1 MHRSDAPIDAT
12 PQALDWMR
20 LPLRAPRRVL
30 IEASAGTGKTY
41 TLTLLY
47 LRLLLEAPDDAAADV
62 RGVLVS
68 TFTEA
73 AAAELRL
80 RLRARLGAAEQL
92 LQAHCAAALT
102 LASDEPADSLARYV
116 RDHLPLEPQAALLRV
131 RRARQDMDLAP
142 ILTLHGF
149 CARVLAELAFDG
161 HGDLTPGEHIDE
173 HELLDECLRDF
184 WRQRYQRA
192 EVDADE
198 LALVVPGGP
207 DGLRDELR
215 EYFAL
220 SAPHRYGGGR
230 AALAALLPALLTPA
244 RVAELGVLANDA
256 TRYKRKG
263 SRLGNRLAAL
273 HACAR
278 NPGVGS
284 ADLQPLVK
292 EFDDALV
299 ADGQNPKAAPLS
311 DEPLVKDWLRVAALL
326 REWPAIVRG
335 EVLAAAIAFCRAA
348 MAQRLLERGG
358 FTFGALIERVHARVV
373 DDANF
378 AQRLFERY
386 PCALID
392 EFQDTDQHQY
402 AIFDALYRARG
413 TLLLVGDPK
422 QAIYAFRGGD
432 IATYRR
438 AERGVDARVSLA
450 VNWRSTRAYI
460 DALNGLYAHTDGDAM
475 GAGIAYRAVQAGGK
489 ADAQALMRAGARAR
503 APLILRLP
511 RPDQEP
517 PRTLADA
524 DDFALRACAADIAR
538 LLASGE
544 ATLGARSVD
553 PGDIAVLLPTHRQI
567 AALRQHLAAR
577 GVPAAGA
584 GKTSV
589 FDTAQADDL
598 ALILRGLLEGSAA
611 ALRAAW
617 LTDLWGLDAVALR
630 ALDADTA
637 ALQAQLVRSAEL
649 TQHWLRQGPLAL
661 LMSLIEHAASRLLT
675 RQDGERALT
684 DLRHLGELLQAQAAA
699 GFPAHAQLAWLRR
712 QQADADG
719 SMDEH
724 QQRIDSDRARVQLRT
739 LASAKGLQWPLV
751 FLPLAWRAEGVSRKP
766 HLLRFHD
773 AGDHL
778 SVDLG
783 SPARATHQQLAR
795 REAQEERARLLYVAL
810 TRAQQA
816 CWVYWIGMAGK
827 NTHAQTPLAAL
838 LERASADAP
847 GAALDDRLHALPCRV
862 PQIAVDDAAL
872 DHDASYRPAAAAAGE
887 RARAAQTPPSAA
899 QPWQQWSFTALTR
912 HATGEPRAAADEG
925 DDVDPNLDAEAWPE
939 AAAHVELEALQ
950 SLRGPAFGDAV
961 HAMFEHAAPGVP
973 MTQQQML
980 ITRALTDSGVQ
991 LPASEAAPLRA
1002 CLAARIDAC
1011 MRADLGDGLCL
1022 QALAADAQIAEM
1034 EFLLPLAAVPLPALR
1049 ALLHRHGA
1057 AALVPEALGHGTL
1070 RGMLGGY
1077 IDKIVCWQG
1086 RYHVIDYKTNWLG
1099 ARVDDYQGVA
1109 LAAAMRDHHY
1119 PLQALLYTL
1128 ALHRLLRQRL
1138 RGYDYARH
1146 MGAALYLFVR
1156 ALDLAPQAGVWRHR
1170 FDAALVQALDELC
1183 DGARA

>member
-1 MHRSDAPIDAT
+1 MHRPDDSIDAA

-20 LPLRAPRRVL
+20 LSLRAPRRVL
-30 IEASAGTGKTY
+30 IEASAGTGKTH
-41 TLTLLY
+41 TITLLY
-47 LRLLLEAPDDAAADV
+47 LRLLLEASDAAAVDV

-80 RLRARLGAAEQL
+80 RLRVRLGAAEQL
-92 LQAHCAAALT
+92 LQAHCANALM

-131 RRARQDMDLAP
+131 RRARQDLDLAP

-198 LALVVPGGP
+198 LNLVVPGGP
-207 DGLRDELR
+207 DALRGELR

-220 SAPHRYGGGR
+220 SAPRIHGGGR
-230 AALAALLPALLTPA
+230 AALDALLPALLTPR
-244 RVAELGVLANDA
+244 RVAELGTLAQDA

-263 SRLGNRLAAL
+263 SKLGNRLTAL
-273 HACAR
+273 HACAQ
-278 NPGVGS
+278 NPGIGP

-292 EFDDALV
+292 EFDGALV
-299 ADGQNPKAAPLS
+299 ADGQNPKAALLS
-311 DEPLVKDWLRVAALL
+311 DEPLIKEWLCAAGLL

-335 EVLAAAIAFCRAA
+335 EVLAAAIEFCRTA

-438 AERGVDARVSLA
+438 AERSVDARVSLA

-460 DALNGLYAHTDGDAM
+460 DALNGLYAHADGDAM
-475 GAGIAYRAVQAGGK
+475 GAGIDYRAVRAGGK
-489 ADAQALMRAGARAR
+489 ADAQALQCAGEILR

-511 RPDQEP
+511 QAPDGELP
-517 PRTLADA
+517 GKLGDA
-524 DDFALRACAADIAR
+524 DELALRACAADITR
-538 LLASGE
+538 LLAN
-544 ATLGARSVD
+544 ADCMLGTRALD
-553 PGDIAVLLPTHRQI
+553 PGDLAVLLPTNRQI
-567 AALRQHLAAR
+567 ATLRQYLAER

-584 GKTSV
+584 GKASV
-589 FDTAQADDL
+589 FATPQADDL
-598 ALILRGLLEGSAA
+598 ALILHALQEGNAA
-611 ALRAAW
+611 SVLRAAW
-617 LTDLWGLDAVALR
+617 LTDLWGLDAPALCT
-630 ALDADTA
+630 LDADAA
-637 ALQAQLVRSAEL
+637 ALQEQFAFSAEL
-649 TQHWLRQGPLAL
+649 TQRWLRQGPLAL
-661 LMSLIEHAASRLLT
+661 VMTLIERAASRLLA

-739 LASAKGLQWPLV
+739 LASAKGLQFPLV
-751 FLPLAWRAEGVSRKP
+751 FLPLAWRPDGGSRKRR
-766 HLLRFHD
+766 LLRFHD
-773 AGDHL
+773 AGDRL

-783 SPARATHQQLAR
+783 SPARAAYEQLAA

-816 CWVYWIGMAGK
+816 CWVYWVELVGK
-827 NTHAQTPLAAL
+827 RTHAEVALGAL
-838 LERASADAP
+838 LERATA
-847 GAALDDRLHALPCRV
+847 GALGTSLAERLRPLPQTL
-862 PQIAVDDAAL
+862 PQIAIDDSAVDHAVTYHPTAAT
-872 DHDASYRPAAAAAGE
+872 A
-887 RARAAQTPPSAA
+887 RARAAQTPPPAA
-899 QPWQQWSFTALTR
+899 PPWQQWSFTALTR
-912 HATGEPRAAADEG
+912 HASDEPRAAADEG
-925 DDVDPNLDAEAWPE
+925 DGVDADTDTWPE
-939 AAAHVELEALQ
+939 AAAHPELEALQ

-961 HAMFEHAAPGVP
+961 HAMFERAETGVP
-973 MTQQQML
+973 MARQQAL
-980 ITRALTDSGVQ
+980 IARALADSGVQ
-991 LPASEAAPLRA
+991 LPAPEAALLRA
-1002 CLAARIDAC
+1002 RLAARIDAC
-1011 MRADLGDGLCL
+1011 MSADLGDGLRL
-1022 QALAADAQIAEM
+1022 QALAAGDHVAEM
-1034 EFLLPLAAVPLPALR
+1034 EFLLPLHAVPLPALR
-1049 ALLHRHGA
+1049 ALLHRHDA
-1057 AALVPEALGHGTL
+1057 AALLPESLGHGML
-1070 RGMLGGY
+1070 RGMLGGF
-1077 IDKIVCWQG
+1077 IDKIACWQG

-1099 ARVDDYQGVA
+1099 ARVDDYHGVA
-1109 LAAAMRDHHY
+1109 LGAAMHAHHY

-1138 RGYDYARH
+1138 PDYRYARH
-1146 MGAALYLFVR
+1146 MGDALYLFVR